1 MSELLP
7 FGTTPARVALLVD
20 GENMSA
26 ALAGAAIMRSQKFG
40 TLTIRRV
47 YGNAAKM
54 PGWDTAPGFRLVH
67 AGVGKNATDVL
78 LAVEAMT
85 IMLTDQ
91 ADTLVI
97 ATSDGDFR
105 HVACALRESGRVV
118 IGLGES
124 KAPDSFRK
132 ACNQFIQI
140 DAAMATVP
148 QSGVTHPQ
156 DAALSVLD
164 RALKDLVPAGG
175 LSMSQCVS
183 LLRAR
188 ADVAEVLPK
197 NGAGNYIRSQSSVAI
212 VTGQGS
218 NLAIRLKPQP

>member
-7 FGTTPARVALLVD
+7 FGTTPPRVALLVD
-20 GENMSA
+20 GENMSV
-26 ALAGAAIMRSQKFG
+26 ALAGAAIMRSLKFG
-40 TLTIRRV
+40 ALTIRRV

-54 PGWDTAPGFRLVH
+54 PGWDAAPGFRLVH

-78 LAVEAMT
+78 LAVEAMA
-85 IMLTDQ
+85 IMLLGQ
-91 ADTLVI
+91 ADVLII

-118 IGLGES
+118 IGMGEG

-140 DAAMATVP
+140 DATMAVAAQP
-148 QSGVTHPQ
+148 HLHGQ
-156 DAALSVLD
+156 AALSVLD
-164 RALKDLVPAGG
+164 RALTDVLPAGG

-188 ADVAEVLPK
+188 ADLAEVLPK
-197 NGAGNYIRSQSSVAI
+197 NGAGSYIRQESRVAM

-218 NLAIRLKPQP
+218 NLAIRLKQP

>member
-7 FGTTPARVALLVD
+7 FGTTPPRVALLVD
-20 GENMSA
+20 GENMSV
-26 ALAGAAIMRSQKFG
+26 ALAGAAIMRSLKFG
-40 TLTIRRV
+40 ALTIRRV

-54 PGWDTAPGFRLVH
+54 PGWDAAPGFRLVH

-78 LAVEAMT
+78 LAVEAMA
-85 IMLTDQ
+85 IMLLGQ
-91 ADTLVI
+91 ADVLII

-118 IGLGES
+118 IGMGEV

-140 DAAMATVP
+140 DATMAVAS
-148 QSGVTHPQ
+148 QSPASGL
-156 DAALSVLD
+156 AALSVLD
-164 RALKDLVPAGG
+164 RALKETLPAGG

-188 ADVAEVLPK
+188 ADLAEVLPK
-197 NGAGNYIRSQSSVAI
+197 NGAASYIRKESHVTT
-212 VTGQGS
+212 VTGQGG
-218 NLAIRLKPQP
+218 NLAIRLKTV